1 ITTWLS
7 QLNAFAVLIV
17 SFLFSVMKVGGGLV
31 EIMGIPSAASDLIQG
46 IILLCVLGC
55 EFFLNYKIVF
65 TRKHDL
71 EVSK

>member
-1 ITTWLS
+1 
-7 QLNAFAVLIV
+7 
-17 SFLFSVMKVGGGLV
+17 MKVGGGLV